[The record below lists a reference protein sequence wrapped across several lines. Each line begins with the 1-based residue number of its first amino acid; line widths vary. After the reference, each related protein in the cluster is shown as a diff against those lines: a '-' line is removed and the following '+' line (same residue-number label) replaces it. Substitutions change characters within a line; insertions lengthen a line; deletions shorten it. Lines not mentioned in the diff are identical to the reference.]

1 QYVTD
6 TSQTANG
13 NTNVSIDI
21 ANPGVN
27 ANAITE
33 FRELLVITH
42 TDNTNAGSVSVIV
55 EQQDPQLTV
64 GRNLTFLEADTGVG
78 AAGSNLTLS
87 PGESET
93 LGIEIDTTDVNV
105 GETLTTTITI
115 KTQVGP
121 ISRPSDPIPPTL
133 SDATAPPTA
142 EATVDVGVVTGIN
155 ASLGEGEVLVSE
167 PVDLTATGST
177 VTSLSSLVEGQAETP
192 VKNQAVIDGPF
203 NLSADDPAV
212 TSSGAVQ
219 FTLERQAV
227 ETPPEDIRIVH
238 SPAGNEWTFLETDV
252 TVQAGDLTL
261 EATPEADRFGTA
273 AVVDDSNVQFRW
285 SGDLPESATG
295 SSSSESVSTLTF
307 EMQSVVTASRP
318 RRERQSRRRQCSFP
332 QGIPGLLIVSR
343 RLPAS

>member
-1 QYVTD
+1 MD
-6 TSQTANG
+6 
-13 NTNVSIDI
+13 
-21 ANPGVN
+21 
-27 ANAITE
+27 
-33 FRELLVITH
+33 
-42 TDNTNAGSVSVIV
+42 
-55 EQQDPQLTV
+55 
-64 GRNLTFLEADTGVG
+64 
-78 AAGSNLTLS
+78 
-87 PGESET
+87 
-93 LGIEIDTTDVNV
+93 V

-252 TVQAGDLTL
+252 TVQAGELTL

-307 EMQSVVTASRP
+307 ENAVGGDRIQTQTQTRA
-318 RRERQSRRRQCSFP
+318 QSRRRQCSFP

-343 RLPAS
+343 RLPASLNRPKMDQHQRE